1 MFRLIYRQRR
11 RILFSGILIATGM
24 MSMAIGMS
32 EASIL
37 WQEFETWI
45 VVTALGLTSLVVL
58 LLTLLT
64 IAALIV
70 LLPRWRL
77 IWEQVGLL
85 LVLHAGLLAAF
96 PWLGDLGV
104 LSAFLPFFIIVA
116 VGSVLYGPALDRFRL
131 WVDHCERRSFR
142 SARTPEE
149 LWDNLIPN
157 GDRIGTHWD
166 PLLYRMEPIAD
177 EDDAF
182 EVEYQL
188 GHSVYEHQTI
198 CSSKRTTRVISAIT
212 TRARSTPRTA
222 RWSRAPTTCASTPT
236 RPAARGSPSRIATT
250 LCCRASGSCA
260 GSTTS
265 LAAASTTSAPRKP
278 AAATGRWRAWS
289 AARSS
294 RCPDMP
300 LPRAPVRNTYSG
312 AISPSPR
319 AAWNSAS
326 HAPNRPAAMAS
337 RIPAINSW

>member
-1 MFRLIYRQRR
+1 MFHLIYRQRR

-58 LLTLLT
+58 LLTLLA
-64 IAALIV
+64 IAAMIV

-142 SARTPEE
+142 SVRTPEE

-198 CSSKRTTRVISAIT
+198 TFLEKDYPRHFRYHHQGEVDPKNRSLVEGTYDVRIDPDEAGGTRVTIT
-212 TRARSTPRTA
+212 HCNNA
-222 RWSRAPTTCASTPT
+222 
-236 RPAARGSPSRIATT
+236 
-250 LCCRASGSCA
+250 L
-260 GSTTS
+260 
-265 LAAASTTSAPRKP
+265 
-278 AAATGRWRAWS
+278 
-289 AARSS
+289 
-294 RCPDMP
+294 
-300 LPRAPVRNTYSG
+300 LPRIGIMRWFDDELGSRVDYIRAKEAGRRDWSMAGLVRREIIALS
-312 AISPSPR
+312 
-319 AAWNSAS
+319 
-326 HAPNRPAAMAS
+326 
-337 RIPAINSW
+337 